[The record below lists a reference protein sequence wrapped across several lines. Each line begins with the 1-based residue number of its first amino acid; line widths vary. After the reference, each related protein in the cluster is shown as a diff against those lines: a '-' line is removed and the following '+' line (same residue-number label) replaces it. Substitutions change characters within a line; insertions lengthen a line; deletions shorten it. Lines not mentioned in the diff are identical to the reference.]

1 MPVRS
6 RTLRSQIK
14 ASIPLL
20 AMVMAVVSLG
30 ALVFI
35 IPAVSAQSTSTV
47 STLNTNVAN
56 VSIVSGAQNPSNG
69 RFFSPANIT
78 VVLGVNN
85 TVVWTNHDSTN
96 HTVVAL
102 DNSFSA
108 TLKPGQTFTHTFTAQ
123 GVYNY
128 HCTIHTFMKG
138 AVVVLA
144 GPTVSSSTTTSS
156 TGSNSVPEF
165 PFGAIAGVV
174 MTSLVLAAYLVVRQ
188 TKRG

>member
-1 MPVRS
+1 
-6 RTLRSQIK
+6 
-14 ASIPLL
+14 
-20 AMVMAVVSLG
+20 MVVAVISLG
-30 ALVFI
+30 ALAFTVQ
-35 IPAVSAQSTSTV
+35 AVGAQSTSTI
-47 STLNTNVAN
+47 STTNTNVAN
-56 VSIVSGAQNPSNG
+56 VSIVSGAQNPDNG
-69 RFFSPANIT
+69 QFFSPANIT

-85 TVVWTNHDSTN
+85 TVVWTNNDSTE

-108 TLKPGQTFTHTFTAQ
+108 TLQPGQTFTHTFTAP

-144 GPTVSSSTTTSS
+144 GSTVSSSTTTSS
-156 TGSNSVPEF
+156 TASTAVPEF
-165 PFGAIAGVV
+165 PFGAIAVV
-174 MTSLVLAAYLVVRQ
+174 VTTSLVLAAYLVVRQ